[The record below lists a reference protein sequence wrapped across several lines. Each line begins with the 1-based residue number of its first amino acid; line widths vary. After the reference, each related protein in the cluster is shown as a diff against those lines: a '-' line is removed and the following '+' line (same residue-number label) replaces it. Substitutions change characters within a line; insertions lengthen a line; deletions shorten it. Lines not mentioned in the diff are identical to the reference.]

1 MSAAKIEDMGEDMGE
16 ETGQETGQ
24 DEVDA
29 SKAPLMAHLIELRQR
44 LIYSVIAFFA
54 MFVMCFA
61 FAGEIFNILLG
72 PLIDEVGVENTRT
85 IYTHLLEKFFTELKI
100 GMFGAAFLSFPIVA
114 IQIYKFVAPGLYSN
128 ERAAFRPY
136 LLATP
141 ILFVTGAGLVY
152 FVAMPLLVKF
162 SLGFQQVPQEGMPV
176 IELLPKVSEYL
187 SLIMTLIMGF
197 GIIFQLPVVLTLLA
211 RAGVVTAQALR
222 DKRRWAVLGIVV
234 AAAILTPPDP
244 ISQLAMAIPTY
255 GLYELAIYAV
265 VWVEKQ
271 RAKPEAHA

>member
-1 MSAAKIEDMGEDMGE
+1 MTDADMNNIDTSEI
-16 ETGQETGQ
+16 
-24 DEVDA
+24 DA
-29 SKAPLMAHLIELRQR
+29 SKAPLITHLIELRQR

-54 MFVMCFA
+54 MFVICFA
-61 FAGEIFNILLG
+61 FAGQIFNILLG
-72 PLIDEVGVENTRT
+72 PLVAEVGVENTRT

-100 GMFGAAFLSFPIVA
+100 GMFGAAFLSFPVVA
-114 IQIYKFVAPGLYSN
+114 IQIYKFVAPGLYAN

-136 LLATP
+136 LFATP
-141 ILFVTGAGLVY
+141 LLFVTGAALVY

-162 SLGFQQVPQEGMPV
+162 SLGFQQVPKEGMPV

-211 RAGVVTAQALR
+211 RAGVITAETLR
-222 DKRRWAVLGIVV
+222 TKRRWAILGVFV

-244 ISQLAMAIPTY
+244 ISQLAMAIPTI
-255 GLYELAIYAV
+255 GLYELAILAV
-265 VWVEKQ
+265 AWVEK
-271 RAKPEAHA
+271 KHATAEDD